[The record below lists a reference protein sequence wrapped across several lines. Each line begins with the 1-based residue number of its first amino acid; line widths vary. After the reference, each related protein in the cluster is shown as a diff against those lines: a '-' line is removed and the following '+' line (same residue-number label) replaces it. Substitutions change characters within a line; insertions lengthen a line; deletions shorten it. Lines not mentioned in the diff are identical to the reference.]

1 VNHGTVLRPSNATVV
16 ARSSNVSYLDTDRDA
31 EIDDGEQL
39 RPYPVVATESVG
51 SGRVVAVSDASLFIN
66 AMLERASNEAFTR
79 SLVAGTDLVI
89 LDGTHAETHPPLR
102 VAVVSLRSSPI
113 LQALAVLLL
122 GFGAYGVA
130 QVWTPDQ

>member
-1 VNHGTVLRPSNATVV
+1 
-16 ARSSNVSYLDTDRDA
+16 
-31 EIDDGEQL
+31 
-39 RPYPVVATESVG
+39 
-51 SGRVVAVSDASLFIN
+51 
-66 AMLERASNEAFTR
+66 
-79 SLVAGTDLVI
+79 VI